1 MNGSVTLTLD
11 KLRDIVA
18 DGNDSK
24 DRLLQTANSL
34 TSELEEI
41 LTFVD
46 ITDLNAKVLQLRD
59 NTSQLTGMVVKNFN
73 GLNEFFN
80 TQIAHY
86 STLGQEVGE
95 AASSVNTGIS
105 G

>member
-1 MNGSVTLTLD
+1 MNGSVALTLD
-11 KLRDIVA
+11 KLRETVTS
-18 DGNDSK
+18 GNDSK

-46 ITDLNAKVLQLRD
+46 ITDLNSKILQLRD

-80 TQIAHY
+80 TQIEHY
-86 STLGQEVGE
+86 SKLGQEAGE
-95 AASSVNTGIS
+95 ATANVNTSIG

>member
-1 MNGSVTLTLD
+1 MNGSVALTID
-11 KLRDIVA
+11 KLREVVTN
-18 DGNDSK
+18 GNDSK

-41 LTFVD
+41 LTFVN
-46 ITDLNAKVLQLRD
+46 ITDLNSKILQLRD

-80 TQIAHY
+80 TQIEHY
-86 STLGQEVGE
+86 SNLGQEAGE
-95 AASSVNTGIS
+95 AAASVNSSIG

>member
-1 MNGSVTLTLD
+1 MNGSVSLTLD
-11 KLRDIVA
+11 KLRETVTN
-18 DGNDSK
+18 GNDAK
-24 DRLLQTANSL
+24 DRLLQTANYL

-46 ITDLNAKVLQLRD
+46 ITDLNSKILQLRD

-80 TQIAHY
+80 TQIENY
-86 STLGQEVGE
+86 STLGQEAG
-95 AASSVNTGIS
+95 AAATNVNTNIG